1 MMVAKKRT
9 DVAVSADPESMA
21 KEGIRKFNEAV
32 TAAVRNQDAAAK
44 ASFWTENTRFLP
56 PGREMIR
63 GRTAVQDFWQSGFDH
78 GTYDLVLESVE
89 IKSLGDRVAY
99 EIGRSITRV
108 RTADGSSIDI
118 PGKSLCIFRREA
130 DGVWRADVDIF
141 NATP

>member
-21 KEGIRKFNEAV
+21 KEGIRKFHEAV

-63 GRTAVQDFWQSGFDH
+63 GRTAE
-78 GTYDLVLESVE
+78 LAEP
-89 IKSLGDRVAY
+89 
-99 EIGRSITRV
+99 GRAAPIV
-108 RTADGSSIDI
+108 RRSDI
-118 PGKSLCIFRREA
+118 AVS
-130 DGVWRADVDIF
+130 
-141 NATP
+141 